1 MTAQAN
7 GTVLIE
13 QEKSLPIVPSSLFI
27 AGYFGITFV
36 RSAGQIPQSWS
47 VIPVIETA
55 WLNFLLVLGVIVWM
69 RLRYI
74 PLTHVGLGTFRPSR
88 SLRNLVIG
96 TMAIDYL
103 AIGMVTPVLVGF
115 FGETEAIARFQEL
128 PGNLPLLLLVL
139 PLSWVIAFGEEFFF
153 RGFLL
158 TTLGEMLGA
167 SRFAWVAAVLMQA
180 VAFGLIHLEQG
191 PVQAIS
197 IAIGGVVF
205 GFAYLFARTRLPG
218 RMLWPLILAHGLNNT
233 LGLMLLYSGAIVR

>member
-1 MTAQAN
+1 MARAGNTTLLGQ
-7 GTVLIE
+7 GM
-13 QEKSLPIVPSSLFI
+13 SLPVVPSLIFI
-27 AGYFGITFV
+27 VGYFAITFM
-36 RSAGQIPQSWS
+36 RSDGWVPQGWSMIPI
-47 VIPVIETA
+47 VETA
-55 WLNFLLVLGVIVWM
+55 WLNLLLVLGVIVWM

-103 AIGMVTPVLVGF
+103 AIGLVTPVLIVV
-115 FGETEAIARFQEL
+115 FGDAEPVARFQEL
-128 PGNLPLLLLVL
+128 PGNLPLLLLIL

-153 RGFLL
+153 RGFML
-158 TTLGEMLGA
+158 TALGEMLGA
-167 SRFAWVAAVLMQA
+167 SRVAWVAAVLIQA

-197 IAIGGVVF
+197 IGVGGMVF
-205 GFAYLFARTRLPG
+205 GFSYLFARTRLPG

-233 LGLMLLYSGAIVR
+233 LGLILLYSGAIVR